1 MSYPSLSSRFPKK
14 PPSHKAALTSSPREE
29 TETGSMQAWSRG
41 QKELLKLLS
50 KAKESPKVCWQ
61 GSWHRARRG
70 SCPISLLDR
79 GYGEGRMPAARS
91 HRSCHVMQGD
101 SSALGGPRRPSAKD
115 STRLH
120 QGQDTA
126 APCLEHDQNQSEKRK
141 GNQHVWERAGEQH
154 SSG

>member
-1 MSYPSLSSRFPKK
+1 MSYPSLSSSFPKK

-29 TETGSMQAWSRG
+29 TETGSVQAWSRG
-41 QKELLKLLS
+41 QELLKLLS

-61 GSWHRARRG
+61 GSWHRAQRG

-79 GYGEGRMPAARS
+79 GYGEGRMPVARS
-91 HRSCHVMQGD
+91 HRSCHIMQGD
-101 SSALGGPRRPSAKD
+101 SSALGGSRRPSAKD

-126 APCLEHDQNQSEKRK
+126 APCLEHNQNQSEKRK
-141 GNQHVWERAGEQH
+141 GNQHVWERAGGQH